1 MTKER
6 LRAYRHLKYETDQL
20 REQLVQMETRMYSPK
35 GQQFT
40 SMPHGPG
47 GKGRTMEDL
56 VSVHL
61 RLQEKYRE
69 KLFDL
74 ESEQLEIESVID
86 SLPSPERQVLR
97 ARYVEGL
104 SWEDICTRVRFAW
117 AQTHRIHASGLRML
131 NENSVQGEL

>member
-20 REQLVQMETRMYSPK
+20 REQLVAMEARMYSPK

-47 GKGRTMEDL
+47 GAGRTMEDL
-56 VSVHL
+56 VAVHIRL
-61 RLQEKYRE
+61 RDKYLE
-69 KLFDL
+69 KLYEL
-74 ESEQLEIESVID
+74 ESEQLEIESAID
-86 SLPSPERQVLR
+86 ALPSPEREVLR
-97 ARYVEGL
+97 ARYIEGL
-104 SWEDICTRVRFAW
+104 SWDDICTHVRFAW

-131 NENSVQGEL
+131 GALQDMNE